1 MSGSETGSEEIG
13 LQHRGGSESFHSG
26 GRRADEGVVA
36 TRAVCIENK
45 RFYMDV
51 KENARGRFIKI
62 SELSPEGRRNQIVLA
77 MPIAA
82 HFQRV
87 LKHMISEYAY
97 LEPLNTE
104 RLILGELS
112 SEVIHSDEKR
122 YRVDLKE
129 NARGR
134 FLKVSETFVQGKSR
148 FQIAIP
154 ADGMAEFDEH
164 LSDLIEEHGDLDEQT
179 VEVAHQQAPLPST
192 TSSSSRAISIDNKT
206 YTFDCR
212 KNPHGGRYI
221 AICEF
226 RGIFKSNIQI
236 PESGWDSFREVLN
249 EYAQECQETQ

>member
-62 SELSPEGRRNQIVLA
+62 SELSLPR
-77 MPIAA
+77 
-82 HFQRV
+82 
-87 LKHMISEYAY
+87 YAY

-192 TSSSSRAISIDNKT
+192 TSSSSRAISIDNKNL
-206 YTFDCR
+206 YLR
-212 KNPHGGRYI
+212 LSQ
-221 AICEF
+221 
-226 RGIFKSNIQI
+226 KST
-236 PESGWDSFREVLN
+236 WR
-249 EYAQECQETQ
+249 